1 MDDPE
6 RIRNLNVIQDFN
18 NKKANA
24 HAAIFVASMFAL
36 FTVLSLAQ
44 RIVVN
49 VVNDTVNLN
58 LCILILSSVSYWLIW
73 FFGLYSIGNFT
84 YYSTVA
90 QKAEEGI
97 IGYSELNLIKEHLK
111 GWKGFFKFFA
121 SFKIKENK
129 SPTLNLSETIMK

>member
-73 FFGLYSIGNFT
+73 FLDYTQLGTSL
-84 YYSTVA
+84 
-90 QKAEEGI
+90 I
-97 IGYSELNLIKEHLK
+97 IQQSLK
-111 GWKGFFKFFA
+111 KLKR
-121 SFKIKENK
+121 E
-129 SPTLNLSETIMK
+129 